1 MPARSLKEATRMGL
15 DLVRIRPSVG
25 PEKMTRG
32 LPEGPWDPTKIP
44 RIQNLMSG
52 VEFLLGMGGVA

>member
-32 LPEGPWDPTKIP
+32 LPEGPWDPTKSH
-44 RIQNLMSG
+44 IQNLMSG
-52 VEFLLGMGGVA
+52 VEFLLSMGGVA